1 MSITVYA
8 LHCRSRAAAVAMTKH
23 SASAPICGAAGGD
36 ALTGKTRHSWKSIRD
51 SIRQM
56 LLDSTYRPGD
66 KLPRDEEFAAR
77 FGCARSTVHR
87 AMRDLAESG
96 VVERRRKGGTM
107 VRRDP
112 VTRAT
117 LDIPITRLEVE
128 QKGCAYQYQLIRRA
142 VLATPPAIM
151 ANFGL
156 PEPRPMLRV
165 EALHLSDGRPYIFE
179 DRWICLETVPEIE
192 AVDLTAESANE
203 WLVRHRPYS
212 RCDLRLYARTGTE
225 EDGRVLQ
232 SAVGDALF
240 VMERTTW
247 IGEAPITS
255 LRAVAHPGYQ
265 LFTQG

>member
-1 MSITVYA
+1 
-8 LHCRSRAAAVAMTKH
+8 MTDKR
-23 SASAPICGAAGGD
+23 
-36 ALTGKTRHSWKSIRD
+36 RHSWTEIRD

-56 LLDSTYRPGD
+56 ILDSTYGPGD

-117 LDIPITRLEVE
+117 LNIPITRLEVE
-128 QKGCAYQYQLIRRA
+128 QKGCVYQYQLIRQS
-142 VLATPPAIM
+142 VQATTPAIM

-156 PEPRPMLRV
+156 PEPRQMLRV
-165 EALHLSDGRPYIFE
+165 EALHLADSRPYIFE
-179 DRWICLETVPEIE
+179 DRWICLETVPEI
-192 AVDLTAESANE
+192 ASVDLTRDSANE
-203 WLVRHRPYS
+203 WLVRNRPYS
-212 RCDLRLYARTGTE
+212 RCDLRLYARPGTE
-225 EDGRVLQ
+225 SDSEVLQ
-232 SAVGDALF
+232 STTGDALF

-247 IGEAPITS
+247 IGEDPITS

-265 LFTQG
+265 LVTQG